1 MVTTT
6 IRLPE
11 ELHKQLKEEAEKKG
25 MTLNGYLLGV
35 LWEQVKKGGGV
46 AVDGNNTNNLWKT
59 S

>member
-11 ELHKQLKEEAEKKG
+11 ELHRKLKEEAEKRG

-35 LWEQVKKGGGV
+35 LWEQTKKEV
-46 AVDGNNTNNLWKT
+46 
-59 S
+59 

>member
-11 ELHKQLKEEAEKKG
+11 QLHKQQKENAEKKG

-35 LWEQVKKGGGV
+35 LWERTKKEEV
-46 AVDGNNTNNLWKT
+46 
-59 S
+59 